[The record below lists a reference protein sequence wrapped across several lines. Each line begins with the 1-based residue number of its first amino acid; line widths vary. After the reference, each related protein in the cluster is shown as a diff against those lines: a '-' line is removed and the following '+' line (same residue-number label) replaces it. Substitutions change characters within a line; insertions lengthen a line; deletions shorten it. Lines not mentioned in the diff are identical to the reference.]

1 MDDIEY
7 TAEQR
12 AEIEAFEVEFERQV
26 QRVRV
31 DLQVAMPQLHH
42 AVPPVERYISDEETE
57 LTLSIDISGI
67 MHTLRSLPD
76 GAGSDAFVQAYNRPR
91 HPTPVDSTS
100 VDEA

>member
-12 AEIEAFEVEFERQV
+12 AEIEAFELEFERQV
-26 QRVRV
+26 RRVGV
-31 DLQVAMPQLHH
+31 DLQEAMPQLHH
-42 AVPPVERYISDEETE
+42 SVPPVERYISDEETE

-76 GAGSDAFVQAYNRPR
+76 GAGSDAFVKAYNGPR
-91 HPTPVDSTS
+91 HPTPVDSQS
-100 VDEA
+100 VDEQ